1 MNTKK
6 KLIFLSSLLL
16 AFSLLFSV
24 AVQAQA
30 PQSVLVS
37 QHTEYYEDGS
47 SCVISVYQDVPST
60 RASGTTRGYKDYDYK
75 DERNVIVWTLTVYGS
90 YSYNGISAT
99 CTNASYGYTIHNNAW
114 SRVSGSA
121 SRSGNT
127 ATAYGTFTK
136 SGQNQSASV
145 SLSCDANGNLS

>member
-6 KLIFLSSLLL
+6 RFIFLSCLVLV
-16 AFSLLFSV
+16 FSLLFSV
-24 AVQAQA
+24 AVQAEA

-37 QHTEYYEDGS
+37 QYTEYYADGS

-60 RASGTTRGYKDYDYK
+60 RARGTTSGSKNCDHR
-75 DERNVIVWTLTVYGS
+75 DENGIVVWTLTVYGS
-90 YSYNGISAT
+90 YSYNGVSAT
-99 CTNASYGYTIHNNAW
+99 CTSASYGYTIHNSAW

-121 SRSGNT
+121 ARSGNT
-127 ATAYGTFTK
+127 ATAYGTFAK
-136 SGQNQSASV
+136 DGQNHSASV